1 MLRGNGYTVVANED
15 VAELDFPHVTELW
28 WQDQRFSLRGL
39 LWVQKGRKGFY
50 LRGEVSLARN
60 MRQ

>member
-1 MLRGNGYTVVANED
+1 MLRGNGYTVANED

-28 WQDQRFSLRGL
+28 WQDPKIFPRGL
-39 LWVQKGRKGFY
+39 LWVQKGREGFY
-50 LRGEVSLARN
+50 LRDEVSLAWN

>member
-28 WQDQRFSLRGL
+28 WQDPEIFPT
-39 LWVQKGRKGFY
+39 GFA
-50 LRGEVSLARN
+50 LGPEGS
-60 MRQ
+60 